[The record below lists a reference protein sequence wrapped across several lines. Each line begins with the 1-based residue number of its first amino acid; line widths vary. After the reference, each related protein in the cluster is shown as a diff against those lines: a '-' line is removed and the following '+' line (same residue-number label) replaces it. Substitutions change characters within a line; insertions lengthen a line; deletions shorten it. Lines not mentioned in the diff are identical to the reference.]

1 MRIRTSR
8 YKPFMK
14 GAPPLDY
21 RLYLFDFDYTLV
33 NSEPAIVKCFHIT
46 LQKLGYPDVPDERIK
61 KTIGLPMVEAVK
73 RIVGTADD
81 AEADRYMTPGTTFFP
96 GAVETLRA
104 IKATGAKVGIISNKT
119 HRRIQEKFD
128 VDHVPELIDLI
139 IGSDD
144 VKSHKPEP
152 TGLLR
157 AIDHFHME
165 KSDVLY
171 TGDSYID
178 AETAQNAGVDFLA
191 VTTGTTSAASFTR
204 YPHIAILPAIA
215 ALKDSLAKTGKK

>member
-1 MRIRTSR
+1 MCVL
-8 YKPFMK
+8 KK
-14 GAPPLDY
+14 GALPLDY

-73 RIVGTADD
+73 RIIGTADTAEAEHFVD
-81 AEADRYMTPGTTFFP
+81 AYSPEADRYMTPGTTFFP
-96 GAVETLRA
+96 GA

-139 IGSDD
+139 IGSND

-157 AIDHFHME
+157 AIDHFHMA
-165 KSDVLY
+165 KDDVLY

-178 AETAQNAGVDFLA
+178 AETALNSGVDFA
-191 VTTGTTSAASFTR
+191 GVTTGSTTKEDFEK
-204 YPHIAILPAIA
+204 YPHIYIGS
-215 ALKDSLAKTGKK
+215 SLLDIFQNI